1 MTSSGDR
8 IGNVEPAANLPQPYR
23 ELKLEVEHL
32 HRVVNRLQSLAL
44 LLAGG
49 LTFGFFVSLAI
60 SGWFAYSLEV
70 KKREAK
76 QATRVFEAERQEF
89 IKRVD
94 ALQTRIDTLEGSTER
109 DLATF
114 ETQQQRDRRLLVQL
128 RGRLDALTAEKPP
141 AATAAEDPP
150 PARPPRPPQDE
161 TN

>member
-8 IGNVEPAANLPQPYR
+8 IDNVEPTANLPQPYR

-32 HRVVNRLQSLAL
+32 HQVVNRLQSLAL

-70 KKREAK
+70 EKREAK
-76 QATRVFEAERQEF
+76 RTTRVFAVERQEF
-89 IKRVD
+89 IERVD
-94 ALQTRIDTLEGSTER
+94 ALQTRIDALEAGTER

-114 ETQQQRDRRLLVQL
+114 RTQQQRDRRLITQL
-128 RGRLDALTAEKPP
+128 RGRLDALTDPNNP
-141 AATAAEDPP
+141 APVSEDPP
-150 PARPPRPPQDE
+150 PS
-161 TN
+161 